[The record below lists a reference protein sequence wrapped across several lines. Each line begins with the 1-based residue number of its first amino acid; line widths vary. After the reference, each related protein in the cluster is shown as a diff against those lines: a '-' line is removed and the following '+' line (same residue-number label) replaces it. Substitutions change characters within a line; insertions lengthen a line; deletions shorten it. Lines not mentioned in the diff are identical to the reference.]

1 MVSSAPFG
9 VSAFPGLKV
18 LLVGDAHHGLLSF
31 YNALAYCLKV
41 AWVSV
46 LLCHQ
51 SSHIDWFRSIL
62 GEDRVFIYHL
72 KCSPDQLCLSDA
84 RHTPPNE
91 RPIQQLAFHGDFSHL
106 HPSRSLINNNLVSI
120 Q

>member
-9 VSAFPGLKV
+9 VSAFPGLKA

-51 SSHIDWFRSIL
+51 SSHIGWFRSIF

-72 KCSPDQLCLSDA
+72 KYSPEQLCLSDA

-91 RPIQQLAFHGDFSHL
+91 RPIQ
-106 HPSRSLINNNLVSI
+106 
-120 Q
+120 

>member
-18 LLVGDAHHGLLSF
+18 LLVGDTHHGLLSF

-62 GEDRVFIYHL
+62 GEDRVLFTILNALQINSAYQMPVTLPRMNVQSSNSHFMV
-72 KCSPDQLCLSDA
+72 
-84 RHTPPNE
+84 
-91 RPIQQLAFHGDFSHL
+91 ILA
-106 HPSRSLINNNLVSI
+106 ISI
-120 Q
+120 PVAV